1 MRHLP
6 TRPSLWSMNYKPVK
20 LCDCILR
27 GCVTVAAIKK
37 IHCMF
42 HLLQAHVFDGWRF
55 YCRSGNFVAL
65 WNQLKIEAPCGCF
78 NTCAKHHRAE
88 RPVLS
93 SLSLGFLSLA
103 FFVFFSEWLCL
114 LSLGA
119 CPRLSIHDFCQKH
132 KTHHFFCAWRLL
144 LLFFPLW
151 NDPRSLCVY
160 ICRFNIENLRPCTSY
175 FLIWSH

>member
-1 MRHLP
+1 MKQSWFNNWFYHRIFLHSNSQCLLGQILKVHLHEYSVIITTWLHKHSKTNASDHSHLP

-42 HLLQAHVFDGWRF
+42 HLIQAHVFDGWRF

-103 FFVFFSEWLCL
+103 FFFFF
-114 LSLGA
+114 LS
-119 CPRLSIHDFCQKH
+119 DF
-132 KTHHFFCAWRLL
+132 A
-144 LLFFPLW
+144 
-151 NDPRSLCVY
+151 
-160 ICRFNIENLRPCTSY
+160 
-175 FLIWSH
+175 FLALVLVPD